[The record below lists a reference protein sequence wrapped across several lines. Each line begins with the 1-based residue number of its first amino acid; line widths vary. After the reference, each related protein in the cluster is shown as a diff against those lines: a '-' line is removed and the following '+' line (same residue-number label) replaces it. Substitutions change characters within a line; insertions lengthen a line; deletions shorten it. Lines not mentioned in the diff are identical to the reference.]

1 MTTRAALLWIILAL
15 GAICTSAPVI
25 AQTYD
30 PNYPVCLQIYSSSG
44 VTSTAGTPRLP
55 SAMSRPQAGA
65 RDATPI
71 HITYH
76 VGGRRGGT
84 DFNLNEKHRR
94 RGAGAGIKRSGV

>member
-30 PNYPVCLQIYSSSG
+30 PNYRSACRFIRLRA
-44 VTSTAGTPRLP
+44 VTSAAGTPRLP